1 MFYLYDV
8 RVRIHD
14 ERSIMQLITSTPLYF
29 DELIAE
35 PQAPIS
41 LDKQMLLE
49 RLHQLRTIGAVG
61 ELRRSVMHLKAE
73 VADTDSRLHVARN
86 DSSSVSFMPDYIEAE
101 LDQIAASLTI
111 ERARYY
117 VERFLRGVTEIRTGA
132 INEINLNRW
141 KEYEDIYTDS
151 LWLVNRRDGTGAHTA
166 GYWGNFIPQIPHQ
179 MMRRYT
185 RTGDWVL
192 DPFAGSGT
200 TLIEACR
207 LGRNSLGIELQPAV
221 AARAR
226 ELLAANPS
234 GRDLVSDVITGDA
247 LAIDYRELL
256 AQHGQRSAQLVMLHP
271 PYFDI
276 IKFSDDPRDLSNA
289 GSVDAFLEMI
299 GRLVDQVTPVL
310 EAGRYLAL
318 VIGDKYAKCEWIPLG
333 FQTMNQVLDRGYSLK
348 SIIVKNFEETTAKRS
363 QKELWKYRALAG
375 GFYIFK
381 HEYIF
386 VFRKR

>member
-1 MFYLYDV
+1 MFFLYDV
-8 RVRIHD
+8 RVCIHD
-14 ERSIMQLITSTPLYF
+14 ERSIMQLISSTPLYF

-35 PQAPIS
+35 PQDPVA
-41 LDKQMLLE
+41 LDKQQLLD
-49 RLHQLRTIGAVG
+49 R
-61 ELRRSVMHLKAE
+61 LRRLKVAGAIGDLRRGVASLKAE
-73 VADTDSRLHVARN
+73 IADP
-86 DSSSVSFMPDYIEAE
+86 DSSLHMATSDSSGVTFMPDYIAAE

-117 VERFLRGVTEIRTGA
+117 VERFIKGVTEVRTGA

-151 LWLVNRRDGTGAHTA
+151 LWLVNRRDGAGAHSA

-185 RTGDWVL
+185 RSGDWVL

-200 TLIEACR
+200 TLIEARR
-207 LGRNSLGIELQPAV
+207 LGRNSLGVEIQADV
-221 AARAR
+221 AARTR
-226 ELLAANPS
+226 ELLLADPS
-234 GRDLVSDVITGDA
+234 GRGLVSEMTTGDC

-256 AQHGQRSAQLVMLHP
+256 ARHGQQSAQLVMLHP

-289 GSVDAFLEMI
+289 GSIDAFLEMI
-299 GRLVDQVTPVL
+299 GQLVDQVTPVL
-310 EAGRYLAL
+310 ESGRYLAL

-333 FQTMNQVLDRGYSLK
+333 FQTMNQVLQRGYSLK
-348 SIIVKNFEETTAKRS
+348 SIIVKNFEETAGKRN